1 MVESAGGATRKALI
15 ITLVV
20 CGALVLMCA
29 GCPVV
34 MALLMPFTNRAIVA
48 ARTAGT
54 QNIITSLSAGNES
67 FKADWGIYPPSD
79 AQHGGARKYGF
90 ECLAYYLTGPEGRGW
105 GRAAGAGGP
114 FGGEAHGYYGPYYRQ
129 DSGYS
134 APDRILDA
142 FRPPKA
148 ILYFRFEP
156 SGDPEYDVQD
166 NPVDPACINGFA
178 SQEQFEMLVRP
189 KDSQGNRKWVR
200 EDYLLIS
207 AGPDRLFGYVV
218 EDAATGQVR
227 PARPE
232 EVESG
237 KAECDDIANFP
248 HPGPRNKGWPLPC
261 FLNM

>member
-1 MVESAGGATRKALI
+1 MKRNTTIVLA
-15 ITLVV
+15 VV

-29 GCPVV
+29 GCPIG
-34 MALLMPFTNRAIVA
+34 MAILSRLLDNCKVSARIA
-48 ARTAGT
+48 AT
-54 QNIITSLSAGNES
+54 QNIINNLGAGLEA
-67 FKADWGIYPPSD
+67 FKADWGVYPPSD
-79 AQHGGARKYGF
+79 AQHGGVRKYGF
-90 ECLAYYLTGPEGRGW
+90 ENLAYYLTGPEGLGY
-105 GRAAGAGGP
+105 GQAAGAGGP
-114 FGGEAHGYYGPYYRQ
+114 FGGEAHGHYGPYYRQ
-129 DSGYS
+129 ENGGAAS
-134 APDRILDA
+134 DRILDA
-142 FRPPKA
+142 FRPGKA

-166 NPVDPACINGFA
+166 NPVDPVCINGFA

-237 KAECDDIANFP
+237 KAACDDITNFP